1 MADTEPVTVEFQA
14 ETKDLETGTEA
25 ARQAIRGVGDEA
37 DVSTRKFKLFSDRGL
52 NLLATFLALRGAI
65 AITTDIMK
73 ELGINTEQA
82 DRIQK
87 SFTLAL
93 NIGVAALGI
102 YKSAVLIKA
111 AVDFFAAKA
120 AFLHG
125 IANVSATTLFVG
137 TAAAVG
143 ASLVAWAIIEGLK
156 APRAQFGGVVP
167 ARPGGTLVRV
177 GEAGRSEAIIP
188 LGGGTRGGGVSI
200 DTINLNVTTDNPDRV
215 MEVLA
220 RRIQRLKAAGF

>member
-1 MADTEPVTVEFQA
+1 M
-14 ETKDLETGTEA
+14 
-25 ARQAIRGVGDEA
+25 
-37 DVSTRKFKLFSDRGL
+37 
-52 NLLATFLALRGAI
+52 
-65 AITTDIMK
+65 
-73 ELGINTEQA
+73 
-82 DRIQK
+82 
-87 SFTLAL
+87 
-93 NIGVAALGI
+93 NIGVAAIGI

-125 IANVSATTLFVG
+125 IASVSATTLFIG

-143 ASLVAWAIIEGLK
+143 ASIVAWAVIESLK
-156 APRAQFGGVVP
+156 APRAQFGGIIP
-167 ARPGGTLVRV
+167 PRPGGTLVRV

-188 LGGGTRGGGVSI
+188 LSNRQRGGGISI
-200 DTINLNVTTDNPDRV
+200 DTINLNVTTDDPDKV